1 MPTNTNRK
9 MISFW
14 SRLLNLISP
23 QACPVCGGRMT
34 VGEALVCG
42 KCTLQLPRTGYSGNA
57 YRNEM
62 AKLFW
67 LQIPI
72 ERAAAWFF
80 YEAHSPVSR
89 LLYRLKYAN
98 HPETGEEMG
107 RMMAQE
113 MQADGFFDG
122 IDAIIPVPLTRK
134 RQRERGYN
142 QSMEIAHGVSGITG
156 IPILKQVLV
165 RTSFAESQTRKH
177 RRARIDNV
185 EDAFE
190 LKPGTN
196 LQGKHLLIIDD
207 VVTTGATVIACGRQL
222 MKGGDVR
229 ISVLTI
235 GFAKS

>member
-1 MPTNTNRK
+1 M
-9 MISFW
+9 
-14 SRLLNLISP
+14 LNLISP

-42 KCTLQLPRTGYSGNA
+42 KCNLQLPRTGYSGNA

-113 MQADGFFDG
+113 IQADGFFDG

-142 QSMEIAHGVSGITG
+142 QSMEIARGVSGITG

-165 RTSFAESQTRKH
+165 RTSFAESQTRKD
-177 RRARIDNV
+177 RRGRHDNV
-185 EDAFE
+185 ESAFR
-190 LKPGTN
+190 LNKN
-196 LQGKHLLIIDD
+196 IALQGKHLLIIDD
-207 VVTTGATVIACGRQL
+207 VVTTGATITACGKQL
-222 MKGGDVR
+222 MKAGEVK
-229 ISVLTI
+229 ISVLTA
-235 GFAKS
+235 GFAKG

>member
-42 KCTLQLPRTGYSGNA
+42 KCNLQLPRPGYSGNA

-142 QSMEIAHGVSGITG
+142 QSMEIARGVSGITG

-165 RTSFAESQTRKH
+165 RTSFAESQTRKD
-177 RRARIDNV
+177 RRGRHDNV
-185 EDAFE
+185 ESAFR
-190 LKPGTN
+190 LNKN
-196 LQGKHLLIIDD
+196 IALQGKHLLIIDD
-207 VVTTGATVIACGRQL
+207 VVTTGATITACGKQL
-222 MKGGDVR
+222 MKAGEVK
-229 ISVLTI
+229 ISVLTA
-235 GFAKS
+235 GFAKG

>member
-1 MPTNTNRK
+1 

-42 KCTLQLPRTGYSGNA
+42 KCNLQLPRTGYSGNA

-142 QSMEIAHGVSGITG
+142 QSMEIARGVSGITG

-165 RTSFAESQTRKH
+165 RTSFAESQTRKD
-177 RRARIDNV
+177 RRGRHDNV
-185 EDAFE
+185 ESAFR
-190 LKPGTN
+190 LNKN
-196 LQGKHLLIIDD
+196 IALQGKHLLIIDD
-207 VVTTGATVIACGRQL
+207 VVTTGATITACGKQL
-222 MKGGDVR
+222 MKAGEVK
-229 ISVLTI
+229 ISVLTA
-235 GFAKS
+235 GFAKG

>member
-42 KCTLQLPRTGYSGNA
+42 KCNLQLPRTGYSGNA

-142 QSMEIAHGVSGITG
+142 QSMEIARGVSGITG

-165 RTSFAESQTRKH
+165 RTSFAESQTRKD
-177 RRARIDNV
+177 RRGRHDNV
-185 EDAFE
+185 ESAFR
-190 LKPGTN
+190 LNKN
-196 LQGKHLLIIDD
+196 IALQGKHLLIIDD
-207 VVTTGATVIACGRQL
+207 VVTTGATITACGKQL
-222 MKGGDVR
+222 MKAGEVK
-229 ISVLTI
+229 ISVLTA
-235 GFAKS
+235 GFAKG

>member
-1 MPTNTNRK
+1 M
-9 MISFW
+9 
-14 SRLLNLISP
+14 LNLISP

-42 KCTLQLPRTGYSGNA
+42 KCNLQLPRTGYSGNA

-142 QSMEIAHGVSGITG
+142 QSMEIARGVSGITG

-165 RTSFAESQTRKH
+165 RTSFAESQTRKD
-177 RRARIDNV
+177 RRGRHDNV
-185 EDAFE
+185 ESAFR
-190 LKPGTN
+190 LNKN
-196 LQGKHLLIIDD
+196 IALQGKHLLIIDD
-207 VVTTGATVIACGRQL
+207 VVTTGATITACGKQL
-222 MKGGDVR
+222 MKAGEVK
-229 ISVLTI
+229 ISVLTA
-235 GFAKS
+235 GFAKG